1 MIYKKEIQNIIFN
14 VKEAYK
20 NKLYLLSE
28 KLLTD
33 IIKNEHEYYKVYI
46 LFSYLMLLKNDDED
60 KLKLSIKYCSKTIKL
75 NKYYMLSYI
84 IRYKVCKK
92 LLKIYKSKNKD
103 TKTLEVLMNDDI
115 NYLNKISNNF
125 IIKKHIKNFIKNP
138 LSYYDKN
145 TLLLKT
151 SSDITRYI
159 ELFNKEKVKY
169 DYIDIME
176 NYNSFIEKN
185 NYNYKAYNLRGFLK
199 YNLKIY
205 DEAMEDFN
213 KSISINSSY
222 AESYYNR
229 AKLKYNLK
237 IYNEALNDF
246 IKAQKIFVRKKISSP
261 LDIIKCDHYIAWCN
275 HHLNRNDKV
284 FLDIEVDEDINDF
297 SEGYYNN
304 DKLKFNN
311 KNYKDA
317 LKNFYKVDENCKN
330 YIKTEYYKKICINKI
345 DNNIDTNL
353 IINLLRLSNIYKN
366 ENDFNIT
373 LKLCNGALEYIEAIK
388 ENDNDFLYCY
398 LKGIS
403 LYELYDISFL
413 NYQLKDEALYYLNQ
427 ALNTSEEKIEYSK
440 YSKRIKKIMTD
451 ITEYGI

>member
-1 MIYKKEIQNIIFN
+1 
-14 VKEAYK
+14 
-20 NKLYLLSE
+20 
-28 KLLTD
+28 
-33 IIKNEHEYYKVYI
+33 
-46 LFSYLMLLKNDDED
+46 
-60 KLKLSIKYCSKTIKL
+60 
-75 NKYYMLSYI
+75 
-84 IRYKVCKK
+84 
-92 LLKIYKSKNKD
+92 
-103 TKTLEVLMNDDI
+103 MNDDI
-115 NYLNKISNNF
+115 NYLNKMSNNF

-151 SSDITRYI
+151 SSDITKYI
-159 ELFNKEKVKY
+159 KLFNKEKVKY
-169 DYIDIME
+169 DYIDIIE

-185 NYNYKAYNLRGFLK
+185 NNDYEAYNLRGFLK

-237 IYNEALNDF
+237 MYNEALNDF
-246 IKAQKIFVRKKISSP
+246 RKAQKIFVRKKISSP

-275 HHLNRNDKV
+275 HHLNRDDKV

-304 DKLKFNN
+304 GKLKFNN

-317 LKNFYKVDENCKN
+317 LKNFSKVDKNCRN
-330 YIKTEYYKKICINKI
+330 YIKIKYYKKICISKI
-345 DNNIDTNL
+345 DNNIDNDL
-353 IINLLRLSNIYKN
+353 IINILRLSDIYKN
-366 ENDFNIT
+366 ENDFNNT
-373 LKLCNGALEYIEAIK
+373 SRLCNDALEHIESVK
-388 ENDNDFLYCY
+388 ENDNDFWYCY
-398 LKGIS
+398 LKGIA
-403 LYELYDISFL
+403 LYELYDVSFL
-413 NYQLKDEALYYLNQ
+413 DYKLKDEALYYLNK

-440 YSKRIKKIMTD
+440 YSKRIKKIITD
-451 ITEYGI
+451 ITEYGL